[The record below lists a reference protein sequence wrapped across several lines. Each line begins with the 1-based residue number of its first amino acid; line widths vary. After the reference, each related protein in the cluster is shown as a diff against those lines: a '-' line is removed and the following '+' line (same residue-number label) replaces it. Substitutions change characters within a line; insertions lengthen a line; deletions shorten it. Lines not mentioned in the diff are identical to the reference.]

1 MLGDRENSW
10 AMVGIAMD
18 SDTRS
23 IRLTMVN
30 AKMIAKIRQR
40 TLLALVVPVSGAA
53 AAAGWT
59 TAPGRLQGSTGTS
72 HGAYLYLLFLWMT
85 TFAACMAAL
94 VSTIEGSVIT
104 V

>member
-1 MLGDRENSW
+1 MLGDSENSL

-23 IRLTMVN
+23 IRLTMVS

-40 TLLALVVPVSGAA
+40 TLLALAVAASGFAA
-53 AAAGWT
+53 AADGAS
-59 TAPGRLQGSTGTS
+59 APGRCREALGRAMVRTS
-72 HGAYLYLLFLWMT
+72 FYYFCGDCSATSLRRF
-85 TFAACMAAL
+85 
-94 VSTIEGSVIT
+94 VSTIEGSAIT

>member
-1 MLGDRENSW
+1 MLGERENSW
-10 AMVGIAMD
+10 AMVGIAID

-23 IRLTMVN
+23 IRLTMVK

-40 TLLALVVPVSGAA
+40 TLLALVVPVSGVAA
-53 AAAGWT
+53 VIGWA
-59 TAPGRLQGSTGTS
+59 TAPGRCREALGRAMVRTS
-72 HGAYLYLLFLWMT
+72 FIILVDTKRSFW
-85 TFAACMAAL
+85 AAL